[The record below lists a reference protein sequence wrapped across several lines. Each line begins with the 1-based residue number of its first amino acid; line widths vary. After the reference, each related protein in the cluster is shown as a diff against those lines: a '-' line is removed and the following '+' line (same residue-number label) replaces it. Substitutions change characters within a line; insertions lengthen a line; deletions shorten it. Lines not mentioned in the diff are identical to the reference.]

1 MGAGVA
7 LAATGLRKSF
17 DGGLVEALRG
27 IDLEVAAGARLA
39 IMGPTGCGKSTLLSL
54 LALLE
59 EPDDGEIVID
69 GRPAAAIGRPEE
81 WRRHNLGLVF
91 QFHYLLPHLTVA
103 ENVALPLL
111 GGPLRDGRRARVDD
125 LLDSLGLAHRRD
137 SLAARL
143 SGGERQLVAVAR
155 GLVNGPR
162 LVLADEP
169 TGSVDTATGSRILD
183 VLLGWCRDHG
193 ATMLM
198 VTHDAGIAGRLDA
211 VLHMRDGRI
220 AAGA

>member
-1 MGAGVA
+1 VGAGVA

-59 EPDDGEIVID
+59 KPDGGEIVID

-81 WRRHNLGLVF
+81 WRRHNLGMVF

-111 GGPLRDGRRARVDD
+111 GGPLRDGRRAHVDD
-125 LLDSLGLAHRRD
+125 LLDDLGLAHRRD

-183 VLLGWCRDHG
+183 VLLDWCREHG

-211 VLHMRDGRI
+211 VMHMRDGRV

>member
-59 EPDDGEIVID
+59 KPDGGEIVID

-81 WRRHNLGLVF
+81 WRRHNLGMVF

-125 LLDSLGLAHRRD
+125 LLDNLGLAHRRD

-183 VLLGWCRDHG
+183 VLLDWCREHG

-211 VLHMRDGRI
+211 VMHMRDGRV